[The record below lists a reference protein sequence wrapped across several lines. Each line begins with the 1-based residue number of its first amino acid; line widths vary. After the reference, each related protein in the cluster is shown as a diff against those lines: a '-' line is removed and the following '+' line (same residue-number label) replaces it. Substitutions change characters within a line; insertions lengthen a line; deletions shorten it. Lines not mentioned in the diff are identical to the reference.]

1 MKTRLTRSRSNRV
14 LGGVCAGLGGYLG
27 LDPTLVRLIFVVLA
41 LADGI
46 AILIYLVLWILVP
59 LEPMAGEQVA
69 SAGDLAQRAG
79 QLGEEAGQAI
89 SRPNPQAGLWLGGA
103 LIVTG
108 GVLFL
113 RSLGIS
119 WLNWLDADVL
129 WPLVLVAGGLA
140 LILRR
145 REEA

>member
-1 MKTRLTRSRSNRV
+1 M
-14 LGGVCAGLGGYLG
+14 
-27 LDPTLVRLIFVVLA
+27 
-41 LADGI
+41 
-46 AILIYLVLWILVP
+46 
-59 LEPMAGEQVA
+59 
-69 SAGDLAQRAG
+69 
-79 QLGEEAGQAI
+79 
-89 SRPNPQAGLWLGGA
+89 
-103 LIVTG
+103 VTG